1 MNAQYKKGF
10 VYFICLVSAMGGLL
24 FGYDW
29 VVIGGA
35 KPFYEPYFGITD
47 DNTMRAVAMSVA
59 LLGCLVGAMIAGV
72 LADKY
77 GRKRLLIVA
86 ALVFFFS
93 SLSTGMADYFVIFV
107 ISRFIGGIAIG
118 LAADVSPM
126 YIAEIAPRS
135 VRGKLVSLNQ
145 LTTVLGILSAQIVN
159 MLIAESVAPD
169 ATVADIAVSWNGT
182 MGWRWMFYA
191 VCFPS
196 FLFFVLVFFI
206 PESPRWLIQKGNER
220 QAMIALERIGNREYA
235 LAECAGYRESDTE
248 AKKHGKGAV
257 KQLFSKKMR
266 LVLSIGL
273 VIAVFQQWCGI
284 NVIFNYAQEIFTS
297 AGYTI
302 SDMFFN
308 IIVTGSANLIFT
320 VIAIFTV
327 DKLGRRA
334 LMRFGALSL
343 TLIYLVMGCCYFFEI
358 QGFLLLL
365 LVVLAIAC
373 YAVSLGAV
381 VWVILAEIFPTRVRG
396 TAVAISTFALWA
408 ACFILTYT
416 FPILNNSLGA
426 DGTFWLYGAI
436 CLAGYLFI
444 TFRLPE
450 TKQKSLEEIEKEL
463 LK

>member
-169 ATVADIAVSWNGT
+169 ATVADIAASWNGT

-220 QAMIALERIGNREYA
+220 QAIIALERIGNR
-235 LAECAGYRESDTE
+235 
-248 AKKHGKGAV
+248 
-257 KQLFSKKMR
+257 
-266 LVLSIGL
+266 
-273 VIAVFQQWCGI
+273 
-284 NVIFNYAQEIFTS
+284 
-297 AGYTI
+297 
-302 SDMFFN
+302 
-308 IIVTGSANLIFT
+308 
-320 VIAIFTV
+320 
-327 DKLGRRA
+327 
-334 LMRFGALSL
+334 
-343 TLIYLVMGCCYFFEI
+343 
-358 QGFLLLL
+358 
-365 LVVLAIAC
+365 
-373 YAVSLGAV
+373 
-381 VWVILAEIFPTRVRG
+381 
-396 TAVAISTFALWA
+396 
-408 ACFILTYT
+408 
-416 FPILNNSLGA
+416 
-426 DGTFWLYGAI
+426 
-436 CLAGYLFI
+436 
-444 TFRLPE
+444 
-450 TKQKSLEEIEKEL
+450 
-463 LK
+463 

>member
-126 YIAEIAPRS
+126 YIAEIALRS

-169 ATVADIAVSWNGT
+169 ATVADIAASWNVWGVIRS
-182 MGWRWMFYA
+182 G
-191 VCFPS
+191 
-196 FLFFVLVFFI
+196 FLRVG
-206 PESPRWLIQKGNER
+206 EN
-220 QAMIALERIGNREYA
+220 
-235 LAECAGYRESDTE
+235 E
-248 AKKHGKGAV
+248 AKSV
-257 KQLFSKKMR
+257 
-266 LVLSIGL
+266 
-273 VIAVFQQWCGI
+273 
-284 NVIFNYAQEIFTS
+284 
-297 AGYTI
+297 
-302 SDMFFN
+302 
-308 IIVTGSANLIFT
+308 
-320 VIAIFTV
+320 
-327 DKLGRRA
+327 
-334 LMRFGALSL
+334 
-343 TLIYLVMGCCYFFEI
+343 
-358 QGFLLLL
+358 
-365 LVVLAIAC
+365 
-373 YAVSLGAV
+373 
-381 VWVILAEIFPTRVRG
+381 
-396 TAVAISTFALWA
+396 
-408 ACFILTYT
+408 
-416 FPILNNSLGA
+416 
-426 DGTFWLYGAI
+426 
-436 CLAGYLFI
+436 CL
-444 TFRLPE
+444 
-450 TKQKSLEEIEKEL
+450 
-463 LK
+463 

>member
-169 ATVADIAVSWNGT
+169 ATVADIAALGMEQWG
-182 MGWRWMFYA
+182 GDG
-191 VCFPS
+191 CFMRSVFLRSS
-196 FLFFVLVFFI
+196 FLF
-206 PESPRWLIQKGNER
+206 
-220 QAMIALERIGNREYA
+220 
-235 LAECAGYRESDTE
+235 
-248 AKKHGKGAV
+248 
-257 KQLFSKKMR
+257 
-266 LVLSIGL
+266 
-273 VIAVFQQWCGI
+273 
-284 NVIFNYAQEIFTS
+284 
-297 AGYTI
+297 
-302 SDMFFN
+302 
-308 IIVTGSANLIFT
+308 
-320 VIAIFTV
+320 
-327 DKLGRRA
+327 
-334 LMRFGALSL
+334 
-343 TLIYLVMGCCYFFEI
+343 
-358 QGFLLLL
+358 
-365 LVVLAIAC
+365 
-373 YAVSLGAV
+373 
-381 VWVILAEIFPTRVRG
+381 
-396 TAVAISTFALWA
+396 
-408 ACFILTYT
+408 
-416 FPILNNSLGA
+416 
-426 DGTFWLYGAI
+426 
-436 CLAGYLFI
+436 
-444 TFRLPE
+444 
-450 TKQKSLEEIEKEL
+450 
-463 LK
+463 

>member
-169 ATVADIAVSWNGT
+169 ATVADIAASWNGT

-191 VCFPS
+191 VCN
-196 FLFFVLVFFI
+196 
-206 PESPRWLIQKGNER
+206 K
-220 QAMIALERIGNREYA
+220 
-235 LAECAGYRESDTE
+235 
-248 AKKHGKGAV
+248 
-257 KQLFSKKMR
+257 
-266 LVLSIGL
+266 
-273 VIAVFQQWCGI
+273 
-284 NVIFNYAQEIFTS
+284 
-297 AGYTI
+297 
-302 SDMFFN
+302 
-308 IIVTGSANLIFT
+308 
-320 VIAIFTV
+320 
-327 DKLGRRA
+327 
-334 LMRFGALSL
+334 
-343 TLIYLVMGCCYFFEI
+343 
-358 QGFLLLL
+358 
-365 LVVLAIAC
+365 
-373 YAVSLGAV
+373 
-381 VWVILAEIFPTRVRG
+381 ILKT
-396 TAVAISTFALWA
+396 
-408 ACFILTYT
+408 
-416 FPILNNSLGA
+416 
-426 DGTFWLYGAI
+426 
-436 CLAGYLFI
+436 
-444 TFRLPE
+444 
-450 TKQKSLEEIEKEL
+450 
-463 LK
+463 

>member
-169 ATVADIAVSWNGT
+169 ATVADIAASWNGT
-182 MGWRWMFYA
+182 MGWRWMFMRS
-191 VCFPS
+191 VFLRSS
-196 FLFFVLVFFI
+196 FLF
-206 PESPRWLIQKGNER
+206 
-220 QAMIALERIGNREYA
+220 
-235 LAECAGYRESDTE
+235 
-248 AKKHGKGAV
+248 
-257 KQLFSKKMR
+257 
-266 LVLSIGL
+266 
-273 VIAVFQQWCGI
+273 
-284 NVIFNYAQEIFTS
+284 
-297 AGYTI
+297 
-302 SDMFFN
+302 
-308 IIVTGSANLIFT
+308 
-320 VIAIFTV
+320 
-327 DKLGRRA
+327 
-334 LMRFGALSL
+334 
-343 TLIYLVMGCCYFFEI
+343 
-358 QGFLLLL
+358 
-365 LVVLAIAC
+365 
-373 YAVSLGAV
+373 
-381 VWVILAEIFPTRVRG
+381 
-396 TAVAISTFALWA
+396 
-408 ACFILTYT
+408 
-416 FPILNNSLGA
+416 
-426 DGTFWLYGAI
+426 
-436 CLAGYLFI
+436 
-444 TFRLPE
+444 
-450 TKQKSLEEIEKEL
+450 
-463 LK
+463 

>member
-169 ATVADIAVSWNGT
+169 ATVADIAASWNGT
-182 MGWRWMFYA
+182 MGWRWMFFMRS
-191 VCFPS
+191 VFLRSS
-196 FLFFVLVFFI
+196 FLF
-206 PESPRWLIQKGNER
+206 
-220 QAMIALERIGNREYA
+220 
-235 LAECAGYRESDTE
+235 
-248 AKKHGKGAV
+248 
-257 KQLFSKKMR
+257 
-266 LVLSIGL
+266 
-273 VIAVFQQWCGI
+273 
-284 NVIFNYAQEIFTS
+284 
-297 AGYTI
+297 
-302 SDMFFN
+302 
-308 IIVTGSANLIFT
+308 
-320 VIAIFTV
+320 
-327 DKLGRRA
+327 
-334 LMRFGALSL
+334 
-343 TLIYLVMGCCYFFEI
+343 
-358 QGFLLLL
+358 
-365 LVVLAIAC
+365 
-373 YAVSLGAV
+373 
-381 VWVILAEIFPTRVRG
+381 
-396 TAVAISTFALWA
+396 
-408 ACFILTYT
+408 
-416 FPILNNSLGA
+416 
-426 DGTFWLYGAI
+426 
-436 CLAGYLFI
+436 
-444 TFRLPE
+444 
-450 TKQKSLEEIEKEL
+450 
-463 LK
+463 

>member
-169 ATVADIAVSWNGT
+169 ATVADIAASWNGT

-191 VCFPS
+191 VCLFLRSS
-196 FLFFVLVFFI
+196 FLF
-206 PESPRWLIQKGNER
+206 
-220 QAMIALERIGNREYA
+220 
-235 LAECAGYRESDTE
+235 
-248 AKKHGKGAV
+248 
-257 KQLFSKKMR
+257 
-266 LVLSIGL
+266 
-273 VIAVFQQWCGI
+273 
-284 NVIFNYAQEIFTS
+284 
-297 AGYTI
+297 
-302 SDMFFN
+302 
-308 IIVTGSANLIFT
+308 
-320 VIAIFTV
+320 
-327 DKLGRRA
+327 
-334 LMRFGALSL
+334 
-343 TLIYLVMGCCYFFEI
+343 
-358 QGFLLLL
+358 
-365 LVVLAIAC
+365 
-373 YAVSLGAV
+373 
-381 VWVILAEIFPTRVRG
+381 
-396 TAVAISTFALWA
+396 
-408 ACFILTYT
+408 
-416 FPILNNSLGA
+416 
-426 DGTFWLYGAI
+426 
-436 CLAGYLFI
+436 
-444 TFRLPE
+444 
-450 TKQKSLEEIEKEL
+450 
-463 LK
+463 

>member
-169 ATVADIAVSWNGT
+169 ATVADIAASWNGT

-191 VCFPS
+191 V
-196 FLFFVLVFFI
+196 
-206 PESPRWLIQKGNER
+206 
-220 QAMIALERIGNREYA
+220 
-235 LAECAGYRESDTE
+235 
-248 AKKHGKGAV
+248 KKD
-257 KQLFSKKMR
+257 
-266 LVLSIGL
+266 
-273 VIAVFQQWCGI
+273 C
-284 NVIFNYAQEIFTS
+284 
-297 AGYTI
+297 
-302 SDMFFN
+302 
-308 IIVTGSANLIFT
+308 
-320 VIAIFTV
+320 
-327 DKLGRRA
+327 
-334 LMRFGALSL
+334 
-343 TLIYLVMGCCYFFEI
+343 
-358 QGFLLLL
+358 
-365 LVVLAIAC
+365 
-373 YAVSLGAV
+373 
-381 VWVILAEIFPTRVRG
+381 
-396 TAVAISTFALWA
+396 
-408 ACFILTYT
+408 
-416 FPILNNSLGA
+416 
-426 DGTFWLYGAI
+426 
-436 CLAGYLFI
+436 
-444 TFRLPE
+444 
-450 TKQKSLEEIEKEL
+450 
-463 LK
+463 